1 MRVWPYLL
9 GVLLL
14 AACVTQEPAA
24 PSLSV
29 SEITQLV
36 PKHVNDRGGWAQD
49 IAAAI
54 VAADRT
60 PTAERSCAVIAVIE
74 QESNFKTDP
83 TVADLPRIVRE
94 GLEKK
99 LSGLGILSGLALK
112 ALLSGH
118 APGQTESFND
128 RIGKLRSERD
138 LDLFFRDM
146 ARAYRGKLPGTFA
159 VATALNALFDTGD
172 LEDLNPVT
180 TAGSMQV
187 KVSFARQLGGYS
199 DLDDAAVRDAL
210 YTRAGGVRAG
220 TARLLGYEAAYDD
233 IIYRFADYNAGLYAS
248 RNAAF
253 QQRLADLT
261 GLKLALDGDVL
272 AYEGDEPADRESQTL
287 TAMLLVA
294 RSHDMWEWLVER
306 HAKSEKTADFENTYI
321 WNQVS
326 DSWKKKFRKEPVYAR
341 MPDVTLVSPKLAAN
355 RSTAWFAASVKKR
368 YQACR
373 ARLSK

>member
-1 MRVWPYLL
+1 MRIWLLFFGLVLL
-9 GVLLL
+9 GG
-14 AACVTQEPAA
+14 CFTTEPAA

-29 SEITQLV
+29 AEITQLI
-36 PKHVNDRGGWAQD
+36 PKHVNDRAGWARD
-49 IAAAI
+49 VADAIA
-54 VAADRT
+54 AADRT
-60 PTAERSCAVIAVIE
+60 PTVERSCAVISVIE

-83 TVADLPRIVRE
+83 AVANLPRIVRD

-112 ALLSGH
+112 ALLSGS
-118 APGQTESFND
+118 APGQRESFND

-187 KVSFARQLGGYS
+187 KVSFARQLDIYR

-210 YTRAGGVRAG
+210 YTRSGGVRAG

-233 IIYRFADYNAGLYAS
+233 VIYRFADYNAGLYAS

-253 QQRLADLT
+253 QQRLTDLT
-261 GLKLALDGDVL
+261 GLKLALDGDIL
-272 AYEGDEPADRESQTL
+272 AYDGDKPADRESQTL
-287 TAMLLVA
+287 TAMLLIA
-294 RSHDMWEWLVER
+294 RSHNMWEWLVRR
-306 HAKSEKTADFENTYI
+306 HANSEKTADFENTYI

-326 DSWKKKFRKEPVYAR
+326 DAWTQKFRKEPVYAR
-341 MPDVTLVSPKLAAN
+341 MPNVALMSPKLSAK
-355 RSTAWFAASVKKR
+355 RSTAWFAESVKKR

-373 ARLSK
+373 SRLAK